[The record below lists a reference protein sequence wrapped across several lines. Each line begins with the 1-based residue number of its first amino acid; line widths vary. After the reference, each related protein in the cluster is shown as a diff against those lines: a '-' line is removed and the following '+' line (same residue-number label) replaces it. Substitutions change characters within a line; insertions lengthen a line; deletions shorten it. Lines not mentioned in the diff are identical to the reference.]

1 MNNWLT
7 ATIISGAALAGAVEA
22 EKPATAEKELRKRIE
37 EFRDAGDARDTQ
49 AIQRVLHKDF
59 RLVAYMGDA
68 KDAVLIDKAGYTG
81 ALAAGKMG
89 GVRRVLSIVSLDIR
103 GDQATC
109 KLRMQSSALKFD
121 NYMQWVKTAEGWQL
135 LNDLTHAVP
144 QGK

>member
-7 ATIISGAALAGAVEA
+7 ATVLTGAAVLGAVEA
-22 EKPATAEKELRKRIE
+22 ERPGTAEKDLRQRIT
-37 EFRDAGDARDTQ
+37 EFRDAGDARDLK
-49 AIQRVLHKDF
+49 AIERVLHKDF

-68 KDAVLIDKAGYTG
+68 VDAMLIDKAGYTG

-89 GVRRVLSIVSLDIR
+89 GVHRELSIISVDIR

-109 KLRMQSSALKFD
+109 RLRMQSSALKFE
-121 NYMQWVKTAEGWQL
+121 NAMQWVKTSEGWQL

-144 QGK
+144 AK